1 MLEGDGKY
9 LVLWGA
15 FMSKCA
21 AIALSALSLASFSF
35 VLPPAPAAAQVAY
48 DRIGPAAFEDAP
60 DWMRKLYEERDY
72 EPVWSE
78 GIRPSEAFLDLVS
91 ALEAAEAR
99 GVDLSRYTV
108 ASAEALRRAEPA
120 EREQKATKIFTD
132 FALDLIEGRTSPE
145 IEYQPG
151 FDELRDRQRGE
162 LARAAFALGN
172 PLDHLEQ
179 VTPDNFLVERLAD
192 ALMEYRLMAARGGW
206 NKLTAEGDILIEE
219 GDEHPLVPAIRER
232 LAAEGFL
239 RPLGD
244 GDVFDGR
251 LVAALK
257 AFQRSRSIMDDG
269 VVGPSTVAAL
279 NETPEDL
286 IERLEINIER
296 ARWLPTEL
304 GDRAAFVNAADY
316 TLRLYERDAKVGEMA
331 VIVGEERT
339 QTPIFADTMETVVV
353 NPYWNV
359 PYSILTGEIAPKQ
372 VEDPSYIPSNDF
384 EVLVDEEVVSPSF
397 VDWEAAAAGEASFRV
412 RQTAGDHNALGRIK
426 FLFPNKYA
434 VYLHDTPADSLFDRD
449 IRTFSHGCIRVEEPL
464 RFGAWLLDETESELA
479 AMIRSEERIEIETPP
494 VPVYITYFTAWAEPD
509 GDVTFAR
516 DIYERDAQVLAK
528 LEG

>member
-1 MLEGDGKY
+1 
-9 LVLWGA
+9 
-15 FMSKCA
+15 MSKSA
-21 AIALSALSLASFSF
+21 LFALSALSLASVFDA
-35 VLPPAPAAAQVAY
+35 VPAASAAAQSAHERVDA
-48 DRIGPAAFEDAP
+48 AAFADAP
-60 DWMRKLYEERDY
+60 DWMRNLYRERGY
-72 EPVWSE
+72 APVWSD
-78 GIRPSEAFLDLVS
+78 GVRPNRAFSDLVS
-91 ALEAAEAR
+91 ALRAAEAR

-120 EREQKATKIFTD
+120 ERERNATRIFAD

-151 FDELRDRQRGE
+151 FEELRDRQKGE
-162 LARAAFALGN
+162 LARAAFGLEN
-172 PLDHLEQ
+172 PLDHLDQ
-179 VTPDNFLVERLAD
+179 VTPDNFLVEHLTD
-192 ALMEYRLMAARGGW
+192 ALAEYRLLAARGGW
-206 NKLTAEGDILIEE
+206 NRLTSQDDLLIEE
-219 GDEHPLVPAIRER
+219 GDEHPLVPDIRER

-239 RPLGD
+239 RPLGED
-244 GDVFDGR
+244 DVFDSR

-269 VVGPSTVAAL
+269 VVGPSTIAAL
-279 NETPEDL
+279 NETPEEL

-304 GDRAAFVNAADY
+304 GDKAAFVNAADY
-316 TLRLYERDAKVGEMA
+316 TLRLYENGAKVGEMA

-372 VEDPSYIPSNDF
+372 VEDPSYITSNDF
-384 EVLVDEEVVSPSF
+384 EVLVDEEVVSPAS

-516 DIYERDAQVLAK
+516 DVYERDAQVLAR